1 MMAKKVERYYIIANG
16 RIIAEKNSFNEAVK
30 HVHGMAWSFD
40 VFDKIEIVLV
50 VVNDAKKI

>member
-1 MMAKKVERYYIIANG
+1 MTKKPERYYVIANG

-30 HVHGMAWSFD
+30 HVHGMSWSFD
-40 VFDKIEIVLV
+40 VFDHIEIVLV

>member
-1 MMAKKVERYYIIANG
+1 MTKKREKYLVIANG

-30 HVHGMAWSFD
+30 HVHGIAWSFD
-40 VFDKIEIVLV
+40 VFDEILITLV

>member
-1 MMAKKVERYYIIANG
+1 MTKKRERYLIIANG

-40 VFDKIEIVLV
+40 VFDDIIITLV